1 MLGVLLA
8 LASSLSFSLNG
19 VMARRGRAR
28 SAASAGAFITVLMGV
43 PLFMIAALV
52 SGQMLNAGDVSL
64 NGYVLLSLAGI
75 AHFGIGRYFNYR
87 AASAIGAT
95 RAAPMQ
101 ALTVPYAI
109 GIAWLFLDEPVTPMM
124 GVGILLILVGPS
136 IMVQRRGKPRPDA
149 ASNRMAPR
157 GGSTEAAQGTFQL
170 RQVEGYLSALMTV
183 FCYGTSPILIR
194 AAIGGIEGVSIFGGM
209 VAYIAAAL
217 ALIAT
222 LAIPTRRGLIQAMN
236 FSTIRLFLSAGVFA
250 FLAQMF
256 RFMALAIAPVA
267 VVTPLQ
273 RTAAMFTL
281 VLSYAVNRHLELIN
295 LRVVLGIVFS
305 VSGAVLLAVYS

>member
-1 MLGVLLA
+1 MLGVFLA

-19 VMARRGRAR
+19 VMARRGLARAT
-28 SAASAGAFITVLMGV
+28 ASAGAFVTVLMGV
-43 PLFMIAALV
+43 PLFFIAALV
-52 SGQMLNAGDVSL
+52 SGQLFNAGDVEM

-75 AHFGIGRYFNYR
+75 LHFGIGRYFNYR

-101 ALTVPYAI
+101 SLTVPYAI
-109 GIAWLFLDEPVTPMM
+109 GIAWLFLGEPVTLMM
-124 GVGILLILVGPS
+124 GLGILFILVGPS
-136 IMVQRRGKPRPDA
+136 IMVQRKGKPRPDA
-149 ASNRMAPR
+149 ANSRVAPR
-157 GGSTEAAQGTFQL
+157 GGATETREGTFQL
-170 RQVEGYLSALMTV
+170 RQVEGYLSALATV

-194 AAIGGIEGVSIFGGM
+194 AAIGDIDGVSIYGGM
-209 VAYIAAAL
+209 VAYVAASL

-222 LAIPTRRGLIQAMN
+222 LAIPTRRGLVKAMN

-281 VLSYAVNRHLELIN
+281 VLSFALNRHLEVIN

-305 VSGAVLLAVYS
+305 VTGAVLLAVYS